1 MLHFHPVF
9 VASRAAAKGPNN
21 SDKAVAKLCMQSPF
35 CCAAASKENYAAQ
48 DHVLEL
54 TIIFNV
60 ESARIV

>member
-1 MLHFHPVF
+1 MAPIMLHFHPVF
-9 VASRAAAKGPNN
+9 VASRAAAKGPNT

-54 TIIFNV
+54 T
-60 ESARIV
+60 